1 MPGGRRWLVPLVL
14 LVGVALGVA
23 LAAVAFAPDEERDV
37 AGAAAPDRGPPPTL
51 PTRSDPPVAAGGAP
65 ATDPTAA
72 VEGFLLAESAAD
84 FEASWRWL
92 AAEDRQRWTTAAA
105 WVAAHEAFAPI
116 TGFSVRAA
124 PDADGRVLV
133 DLHLRA
139 GLDNVLGLV
148 PPRADATFATVAE
161 DGGWRVAFTRS
172 TSEPRYADEAGATDA
187 ARSWAEA
194 RQRCDDGP
202 EYGNLVGLTGL
213 ADRLCGADGVVAAGA
228 PGPLPDVDATRFVS
242 AFGPGVLAWSRTV
255 ELQGPAPLRA
265 VLAPVDDQWLVIGVL
280 AAP

>member
-1 MPGGRRWLVPLVL
+1 MRGGRRWLVPTVLV
-14 LVGVALGVA
+14 VGVALGVA
-23 LAAVAFAPDEERDV
+23 LAAVTFAPDADRDV
-37 AGAAAPDRGPPPTL
+37 TGAPAPTDAPPPTL
-51 PTRSDPPVAAGGAP
+51 PARPDALVAAGAAPATGPVAA
-65 ATDPTAA
+65 
-72 VEGFLLAESAAD
+72 VEAFLLAESAAD
-84 FEASWRWL
+84 FEASWRLL
-92 AAEDRQRWTTAAA
+92 AAEDRQHWSTAAT

-116 TGFSVRAA
+116 TGFAVRGG
-124 PDADGRVLV
+124 ADGDGLV
-133 DLHLRA
+133 PVELQLRA

-172 TSEPRYADEAGATDA
+172 TSEPRYADDVGATDA

-194 RQRCDDGP
+194 RQRCEDAP

-213 ADRLCGADGVVAAGA
+213 ADRLCRAEGVVAAGA
-228 PGPLPDVDATRFVS
+228 PTPLPDVDATRFVS
-242 AFGPGVLAWSRTV
+242 AFGPGVLAWSRAV

-265 VLAPVDDQWLVIGVL
+265 VLAPVGDQWLVIGVL